1 MKRAVSCLLCL
12 AALAAV
18 PVPAQAVSADSARSA
33 VLIHADTGRALYEKN
48 ADERSLIA
56 STTKIMTALVVVE
69 NCGLDEPV
77 YIEREYTGIEG
88 SSMYLEPGQTR
99 TVRDLLYGLLLA
111 SGNDAAVALAC
122 HTAGSVEAFADMMN
136 ERAAELGLGNSSFK
150 NPHGLDAEGHYS
162 SARDLALITSE
173 ALENE
178 DFAEIFATKSV
189 TIDGQTYVNHNRLL
203 FSYDGCIGGKPGYT
217 IAAGRTLVSAA
228 ERDGLTLICVTISDP
243 DDWNTHTRLLDWG
256 FENYRLKSI
265 GLPER
270 EIDVPLISGFT
281 DTVKAGCPEPAEVL
295 VERGAGCTCLIEL
308 PPFVYAPVTAGDVLG
323 KINVY
328 SGGELLASAPIKA
341 LENAPLDGRIELSTW
356 ERFRLALGR
365 LALPGIYYPAFLES

>member
-99 TVRDLLYGLLLA
+99 TVRDLLYGLMLA

-122 HTAGSVEAFADMMN
+122 HTAGSVEAFAEMMN

-173 ALENE
+173 ALEN
-178 DFAEIFATKSV
+178 
-189 TIDGQTYVNHNRLL
+189 
-203 FSYDGCIGGKPGYT
+203 
-217 IAAGRTLVSAA
+217 
-228 ERDGLTLICVTISDP
+228 
-243 DDWNTHTRLLDWG
+243 
-256 FENYRLKSI
+256 
-265 GLPER
+265 
-270 EIDVPLISGFT
+270 
-281 DTVKAGCPEPAEVL
+281 
-295 VERGAGCTCLIEL
+295 
-308 PPFVYAPVTAGDVLG
+308 
-323 KINVY
+323 
-328 SGGELLASAPIKA
+328 
-341 LENAPLDGRIELSTW
+341 
-356 ERFRLALGR
+356 
-365 LALPGIYYPAFLES
+365 